1 MLFAGID
8 IAKYD
13 HVVGAVDERG
23 LPLSKP
29 MSFKN
34 SQAGFGKL
42 AAYLAGLSDD
52 KADIVIGMEATG
64 HYRLACFCF
73 LSEQGYEVAVINPL
87 RTDAMRRFK
96 NGGKVKTDAI
106 DCVVIADTLRCGDFS
121 PSRLADEKMMSL
133 RHMTRLRQAVT
144 ESAADAKRQVIVAL
158 DQVFPEYGTLFSDM
172 FGETSKAFLKRCPTP
187 EECESIDIRTLANLL
202 DKASHG
208 HLGRDKAAEL
218 KKAAKGSCGIRVAN
232 DAFSFQI
239 KLLAKQIEFIEGQAA
254 EVDERIKALL
264 DEIEPLILTIPGISY
279 KLGAQIVAEIGDVRR
294 FKNAGAIVKYAG
306 INPSKSQSG
315 TFEGDINHITKQ
327 GSPYLRRALYLAAM
341 AQLKCKTPLHGY
353 YLKKRSEGK
362 AHREALIAV
371 ARKLVH
377 VIFAV
382 LSKQEPYNPAY
393 PSAGEKRHA
402 LNDSV

>member
-13 HVVGAVDERG
+13 HVIGAVDERG

-64 HYRLACFCF
+64 HYWLACFCF

-133 RHMTRLRQAVT
+133 RHMTRLRQAMT

-158 DQVFPEYGTLFSDM
+158 DQVFPEYGTLF
-172 FGETSKAFLKRCPTP
+172 FR
-187 EECESIDIRTLANLL
+187 
-202 DKASHG
+202 H
-208 HLGRDKAAEL
+208 
-218 KKAAKGSCGIRVAN
+218 
-232 DAFSFQI
+232 
-239 KLLAKQIEFIEGQAA
+239 
-254 EVDERIKALL
+254 
-264 DEIEPLILTIPGISY
+264 
-279 KLGAQIVAEIGDVRR
+279 VRR
-294 FKNAGAIVKYAG
+294 DVEG
-306 INPSKSQSG
+306 I
-315 TFEGDINHITKQ
+315 F
-327 GSPYLRRALYLAAM
+327 
-341 AQLKCKTPLHGY
+341 
-353 YLKKRSEGK
+353 
-362 AHREALIAV
+362 
-371 ARKLVH
+371 
-377 VIFAV
+377 
-382 LSKQEPYNPAY
+382 
-393 PSAGEKRHA
+393 
-402 LNDSV
+402 